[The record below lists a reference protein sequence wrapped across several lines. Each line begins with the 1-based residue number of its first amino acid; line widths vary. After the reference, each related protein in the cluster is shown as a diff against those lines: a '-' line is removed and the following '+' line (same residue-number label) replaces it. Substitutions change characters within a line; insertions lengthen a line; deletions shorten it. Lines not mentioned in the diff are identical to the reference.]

1 MLGYMLSL
9 GPFAIVVI
17 CVILPNLLAVP
28 VVAAVLGR
36 RITLSEA
43 DAIVLAPAVGFI
55 GTSFSLLLAF
65 VTVTVWSDQ
74 TAGQQVLF
82 NEITTIENVL
92 VQSKTIVPEKAT
104 ALKASALKYLDSMR
118 EREIDGKPPMGGDPA
133 TERLFEEALQTINQM
148 EKAISVDPSRQA
160 EATAFFNE
168 AREWIQD
175 REERVNKPL
184 AELDQMIIGILI
196 CLALLTVLS
205 VAVLPSTTT
214 VWAKWVQTVGVAT
227 TVGLVMSLVFY
238 IASQSFTRQAE
249 DEKITGSSRRC
260 RTRSRWITSIV
271 RTWTPR

>member
-1 MLGYMLSL
+1 MLDYLLSL
-9 GPFAIVVI
+9 SPFAIVV
-17 CVILPNLLAVP
+17 VSVLVPNLVAVP
-28 VVAAVLGR
+28 VVAAIIGR
-36 RITLSEA
+36 RITSSEG
-43 DAIVLAPAVGFI
+43 DATMLAPTVGFI

-74 TAGQQVLF
+74 TAAQQVLF

-104 ALKASALKYLDSMR
+104 VLKASALKYVDSMR

-133 TERLFEEALQTINQM
+133 TERLFEDTLQIINQL
-148 EKAISVDPSRQA
+148 EKTMAVDASRQA
-160 EATAFFNE
+160 EAQSFFNE

-184 AELDQMIIGILI
+184 AQLDEMITGILI
-196 CLALLTVLS
+196 CLALLTVLA

-214 VWAKWVQTVGVAT
+214 AWAKWAQTIGVAT

-249 DEKITGSSRRC
+249 DDKIIRVQQAMMDQTQADHVRR
-260 RTRSRWITSIV
+260 
-271 RTWTPR
+271 